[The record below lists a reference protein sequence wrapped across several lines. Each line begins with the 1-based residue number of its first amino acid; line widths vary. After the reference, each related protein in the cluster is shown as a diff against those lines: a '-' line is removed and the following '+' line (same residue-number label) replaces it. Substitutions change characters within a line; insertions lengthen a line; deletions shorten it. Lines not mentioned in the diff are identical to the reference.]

1 MKRLLL
7 ALLIFPTLTLAASPF
22 DGTWVADLGASK
34 LPDTPDS
41 HVLTQGWYD
50 CQSCAPPIRVK
61 ADGTDQAVKG
71 HEYFDSIAVQVIDP
85 HSVKVTS
92 KKAGKVTY
100 VESYVISADGNSLT
114 NSWED
119 HTESTPVTGKT
130 LSVRTAPTPAGAHPF
145 SGSWKMTKIESVS
158 NNGTTV
164 TLHVTDKGVSMKDGN
179 GVGYDAQFDGKEYPI
194 AGDLEKTLVT
204 VKRIDARTFE
214 ESEKRA
220 GKVASFARVGVS
232 PDGKTLNWAMED
244 RNTGMK
250 QAFTLYKQ

>member
-7 ALLIFPTLTLAASPF
+7 ALLISPTLALAASSF

-34 LPDTPDS
+34 LPDRPDS

-50 CQSCAPPIRVK
+50 CQSCVPPIRVK
-61 ADGTDQAVKG
+61 ADGTDQTVKG

-85 HSVKVTS
+85 HAVKVTS
-92 KKAGKVTY
+92 KKDGKVTY
-100 VESYVISADGNSLT
+100 VESYIISADGNSLT
-114 NSWED
+114 DTWED
-119 HTESTPVTGKT
+119 QTESKPVTGKT
-130 LSVRTAPTPAGAHPF
+130 LSTRTAPTPAGAHAL
-145 SGSWKMTKIESVS
+145 SGSWKMTKLESVS
-158 NNGTTV
+158 NNGATV
-164 TLHVTDKGVSMKDGN
+164 TLHVTDKGVSVKDGN

-204 VKRIDARTFE
+204 VKRIDDHTFE

-220 GKVASFARVGVS
+220 GKVSSFARVSVS
-232 PDGKTLNWAMED
+232 GDGKTLHWAMED

-250 QAFTLYKQ
+250 QGFTLHKQ